1 MGIFPSVYLC
11 GHYKGLRRKE
21 NPRHPEAGLV
31 SQQGDAL
38 LPLDVEALTE
48 LQPHTGSPQGQE

>member
-11 GHYKGLRRKE
+11 DHYKGLRRKE
-21 NPRHPEAGLV
+21 YPQHPKAGLV

-38 LPLDVEALTE
+38 LLLDVKVLTE
-48 LQPHTGSPQGQE
+48 LQPHTGSP